1 MLHLQ
6 DKVSIKYIV
15 KYELNEHITCVPE
28 QSSSG
33 KGSVFIIYT
42 FNELLTLL

>member
-15 KYELNEHITCVPE
+15 KYELNEHITYVPE

-33 KGSVFIIYT
+33 KGCVYYLHFQ
-42 FNELLTLL
+42 

>member
-15 KYELNEHITCVPE
+15 KYELKENKIMYLNSLQVEKDLC
-28 QSSSG
+28 
-33 KGSVFIIYT
+33 
-42 FNELLTLL
+42 LLFTLSMNS